1 MRTFIRGLLF
11 LFATG
16 AFGQIIYETDPTNF
30 HMGNGVGGTCPTGV
44 TGVSP
49 CTALYQNTELLAISS
64 HFDLYF
70 NTHADSKMVG
80 DEVLL
85 IIGVPNDSAQH
96 NILSAR
102 AITSATEFDPYTAG
116 SGTGELFSFGVA
128 PQGYNI
134 PSGETNGFAGLFTTG
149 DLYNDFLGGDPALLN
164 ASQSF
169 VNWSGADSTV
179 LGITAHNFGI
189 YIWSIHTS
197 TFSAN
202 DALDFTGSG
211 IPLGSFALGFGE
223 SQTQKCTGLNAH
235 STCTTNITPFGNAFT
250 QTGLVTWT
258 DSSGG
263 PQGSGVPEP
272 GSIILLGSS
281 LVATFTMLRKKLIH
295 P

>member
-1 MRTFIRGLLF
+1 MRTFVGGLLF
-11 LFATG
+11 LFATA

-30 HMGNGVGGTCPTGV
+30 HTGNGVGGTCPTGL

-49 CTALYQNTELLAISS
+49 CTGLYQSTELLAISS

-85 IIGVPNDSAQH
+85 ILGVPNDSAQH
-96 NILSAR
+96 NILSAG

-116 SGTGELFSFGVA
+116 SGTSELFSFGVT

-134 PSGETNGFAGLFTTG
+134 PAGETNGFAGLFTTG

-169 VNWSGADSTV
+169 VNWSGADSAI

-189 YIWSIHTS
+189 YIWSIHTN

-211 IPLGSFALGFGE
+211 IPLGSFALAFGE
-223 SQTQKCTGLNAH
+223 SQTQKCTGPNAH
-235 STCTTNITPFGNAFT
+235 PTCTTYITPFGNAFT
-250 QTGLVTWT
+250 QTGLVTST

-263 PQGSGVPEP
+263 PQGGGVPEP
-272 GSIILLGSS
+272 GSVILLGSS
-281 LVATFTMLRKKLIH
+281 LVVTFTMLRKKLIH